1 MHFSWLIIYEKISI
15 RICLIIYL
23 RHNSISMRMDIKLQ
37 IYKWKKEK
45 NQSLY
50 CIVMRTY
57 IFKIIIKIKMLTIT
71 A

>member
-1 MHFSWLIIYEKISI
+1 MRKKISI

-45 NQSLY
+45 NQNLY